1 MESRKLVPLIAN
13 GSSDDSLPP
22 WGNLFNK
29 QLLLPFDND
38 QWLRYE
44 AVPFRVGQISYD
56 MTVVFDPETREGLL
70 IGALDFNVWKN
81 GMSNSHTTTNVINCI
96 CGVAGEGTHD
106 VCQHGSLIGRQVTSS
121 RFAILAGP
129 DYRDL
134 LEAYGDLLN
143 KERMP
148 LQWREGIP
156 FGFNAFAGLGRKRNN
171 DIFARTSRFIRDELL
186 PRDFGN
192 QGVTYT
198 NLDGGWQ
205 MLDADERLRNKEE
218 MHAHGQKAGI
228 YDGPFVCRPFGER
241 FDTPLP
247 GVPEYTYG
255 DILLRDE
262 QGEPLP
268 PVDGLYALDVTHPA
282 WREFTIKK
290 FEDYKKWEYDYLKID
305 FLTHGCMEGVHYDK
319 SIRTGQQALTQ
330 GSIVWDSESCDALL
344 LKREP

>member
-1 MESRKLVPLIAN
+1 M
-13 GSSDDSLPP
+13 DYH
-22 WGNLFNK
+22 
-29 QLLLPFDND
+29 
-38 QWLRYE
+38 RYE
-44 AVPFRVGQISYD
+44 LTI
-56 MTVVFDPETREGLL
+56 L
-70 IGALDFNVWKN
+70 N
-81 GMSNSHTTTNVINCI
+81 
-96 CGVAGEGTHD
+96 D

-129 DYRDL
+129 DYRGL
-134 LEAYGDLLN
+134 LEAYGDLLD

-148 LQWREGIP
+148 LQWREGVP
-156 FGFNAFAGLGRKRNN
+156 LGFNAFAGLGRKRNN

-186 PRDFGN
+186 PRGFGN

-205 MLDADERLRNKEE
+205 MLDADERLHNKEE
-218 MHAHGQKAGI
+218 IHIHGQKAGI

-268 PVDGLYALDVTHPA
+268 PVDA
-282 WREFTIKK
+282 
-290 FEDYKKWEYDYLKID
+290 
-305 FLTHGCMEGVHYDK
+305 
-319 SIRTGQQALTQ
+319 
-330 GSIVWDSESCDALL
+330 
-344 LKREP
+344 